1 MDRDG
6 DRSRSSPLSTFL
18 KMADVLML
26 LPELMEDDVN
36 VINDIIEDDDDI
48 FLFSAASCFM
58 RRNLTR
64 IAGYFEQTVPR
75 YLPDEFKRHF
85 RITKETFE
93 ILSREILRTGHI
105 PLGSPSGRPVIQ
117 PQKQILTFLWGMAN
131 QEPARAI
138 ADRFDITRSSYNR
151 VFRRVVMAAVGLSN
165 EYIRWPTGEY
175 QRSISKRLPT
185 RSLAHRY

>member
-1 MDRDG
+1 
-6 DRSRSSPLSTFL
+6 
-18 KMADVLML
+18 ML

-48 FLFSAASCFM
+48 VVFSAASCFM

-64 IAGYFEQTVPR
+64 IAGYFEQTVQR
-75 YLPDEFKRHF
+75 YLPDEFKHHF
-85 RITKETFE
+85 RVTKETFE
-93 ILSREILRTGHI
+93 TLSREILRTGHI
-105 PLGSPSGRPVIQ
+105 PLGNPSGRPVIQ

-175 QRSISKRLPT
+175 HRSISKRLPT

>member
-6 DRSRSSPLSTFL
+6 GRSRSSPLSTFL

-36 VINDIIEDDDDI
+36 VINDIIEDDNDI
-48 FLFSAASCFM
+48 IVFSAASCFM
-58 RRNLTR
+58 RRNLTHM
-64 IAGYFEQTVPR
+64 AGYLEQTVPR
-75 YLPDEFKRHF
+75 YLPDEFKHHF
-85 RITKETFE
+85 CMTKETFE
-93 ILSREILRTGHI
+93 ILSREILRMGHI
-105 PLGSPSGRPVIQ
+105 PLGNPSARPVIQ

-151 VFRRVVMAAVGLSN
+151 VFRRVVMAAVGLCN

-175 QRSISKRLPT
+175 HRSISKRLPT
-185 RSLAHRY
+185 QSLAHRC

>member
-1 MDRDG
+1 MDHDG
-6 DRSRSSPLSTFL
+6 GRSRSSSLSTFL

-36 VINDIIEDDDDI
+36 VINDVIEDDNDI
-48 FLFSAASCFM
+48 VVFSAASCFM
-58 RRNLTR
+58 RRNLTH

-75 YLPDEFKRHF
+75 YLPDEFKHHF
-85 RITKETFE
+85 CMTKETFE

-105 PLGSPSGRPVIQ
+105 PLGNPSGRPVIQ

-151 VFRRVVMAAVGLSN
+151 VFRRVVMAAVGLCN

-175 QRSISKRLPT
+175 HRSISKRLPT
-185 RSLAHRY
+185 QSLAHRC

>member
-6 DRSRSSPLSTFL
+6 NRSRSSPLSTFL

-36 VINDIIEDDDDI
+36 VINDIIEDDNDI
-48 FLFSAASCFM
+48 VVFSAASCFM

-64 IAGYFEQTVPR
+64 RVGYCEQTVPR
-75 YLPDEFKRHF
+75 YLPDEFKHHF
-85 RITKETFE
+85 CMTKETFE
-93 ILSREILRTGHI
+93 ILSREILRMGHI
-105 PLGSPSGRPVIQ
+105 PLGNPSGRPVIQ

-151 VFRRVVMAAVGLSN
+151 VFRRVVMAAVGLCN

-175 QRSISKRLPT
+175 HRSISKRLPT
-185 RSLAHRY
+185 RSLAHRC

>member
-1 MDRDG
+1 
-6 DRSRSSPLSTFL
+6 
-18 KMADVLML
+18 ML

-36 VINDIIEDDDDI
+36 VINDIIEDDNDI
-48 FLFSAASCFM
+48 VVFSAASCFM
-58 RRNLTR
+58 RRNLTH

-75 YLPDEFKRHF
+75 YLPDEFKHHF
-85 RITKETFE
+85 CMTKETFE

-105 PLGSPSGRPVIQ
+105 PLGNPSGRPVIQ

-151 VFRRVVMAAVGLSN
+151 VFRRVVMAAVGLCN

-175 QRSISKRLPT
+175 HRSISKRLPT
-185 RSLAHRY
+185 QSLAHRC